1 MNRREWLLGSSAFL
15 ALPAWGATRAPLL
28 LLYPEA
34 QEPERSVYRLIHEG
48 IDSVA
53 TSTGLTVVDAVVGPN
68 FTAERLTAL
77 LASTMSRAAIA
88 LGRPALNLARQVSL
102 SVPLYVGAMELE
114 VTEVG
119 SFGGI
124 SLVVAPQRVFAT
136 LREIAP
142 AIRRVL
148 YVIDPKRFGWLRA
161 AVERAATGAGLQAV
175 AYEAS
180 SLPEAAAHYLNIF
193 RYANPATDALWLL
206 EQGEF
211 VTGDTLP
218 RIVEESWA
226 REFIV
231 FSNVLDH
238 VNKGVLFAHYPD
250 PRSLGER
257 LARLALQG
265 SSRAQQVFFDE
276 APRRAVNL
284 RVARHLAGA
293 VDVTRLPRFDLAVGE
308 P

>member
-1 MNRREWLLGSSAFL
+1 MNRREWLLGSAAAI
-15 ALPAWGATRAPLL
+15 ALPAWGSSRTTLL
-28 LLYPEA
+28 LLYPDTA
-34 QEPERSVYRLIHEG
+34 EPERSVYRLIHEG
-48 IDSVA
+48 IDTVA
-53 TSTGLTVVDAVVGPN
+53 ARAGLAVVDGVVGPD
-68 FTAERLTAL
+68 FTAQRLTAL
-77 LASTMSRAAIA
+77 IESTMSRAAIA
-88 LGRPALNLARQVSL
+88 LGRPALNLATQVSL
-102 SVPLYVGAMELE
+102 SVPLYAGAVELP
-114 VTEVG
+114 VTDTG
-119 SFGGI
+119 AFGGI

-148 YVIDPKRFGWLRA
+148 YVMDPQRFGWMRA
-161 AVERAATGAGLQAV
+161 AVERAAKLAGLQAV

-180 SLPEAAAHYLNIF
+180 SLPEAAAHYLNIL

-218 RIVEESWA
+218 RIVEESWS
-226 REFIV
+226 RDFLV

-250 PRSLGER
+250 PRTLGER
-257 LARLALQG
+257 LAGLALQG
-265 SSRAQQVFFDE
+265 GARAQQVLFDE

-284 RVARHLAGA
+284 RVARHLAGL
-293 VDVTRLPRFDLAVGE
+293 VDVTRLPRFDLTVGE